1 MKVLYDWR
9 PWQDFHGRGVARY
22 IDALFMKCM
31 NLIDEEAFILLK
43 NNKQE
48 PDFSAELEKKVHLR
62 YQDDLDR
69 EMFSGEEFDV
79 FISGSA
85 CRLNMSP
92 ETVLDEMYPHNVL
105 KLCRHRTVILY
116 DFIPLFFQDYLWDEF
131 QKVSFALQ
139 SEMLRTFDHVFT
151 ISKFTAASAIRY
163 IPLPREK
170 LSVIYGGVD
179 VKKFCSE
186 NSLSPYSVGNRKN
199 HIVYVGGFAS
209 QKNWQGAV
217 KAFCMA
223 YNWGLIPADAAFY
236 IICNANQGCKDA
248 LKELTESHG
257 LVYGKQILATGFV
270 SDAEMENL
278 ISTARA
284 SIFPSFLEGL
294 GLPILESYAA
304 GTPCWA
310 SAFHAAKEI
319 TFPACTFNPFEE
331 SSMIRAFADIYAR
344 PDLCQKSLE
353 FGHQLLKEISW
364 EKAAA
369 KVVSVFER
377 LSAGTA
383 GNEKNLKENS

>member
-151 ISKFTAASAIRY
+151 ISKFTAASAMRY
-163 IPLPREK
+163 IPLP
-170 LSVIYGGVD
+170 
-179 VKKFCSE
+179 KKNCP
-186 NSLSPYSVGNRKN
+186 LYTV
-199 HIVYVGGFAS
+199 
-209 QKNWQGAV
+209 
-217 KAFCMA
+217 
-223 YNWGLIPADAAFY
+223 
-236 IICNANQGCKDA
+236 A
-248 LKELTESHG
+248 LT
-257 LVYGKQILATGFV
+257 
-270 SDAEMENL
+270 
-278 ISTARA
+278 
-284 SIFPSFLEGL
+284 
-294 GLPILESYAA
+294 
-304 GTPCWA
+304 
-310 SAFHAAKEI
+310 
-319 TFPACTFNPFEE
+319 
-331 SSMIRAFADIYAR
+331 
-344 PDLCQKSLE
+344 
-353 FGHQLLKEISW
+353 
-364 EKAAA
+364 
-369 KVVSVFER
+369 
-377 LSAGTA
+377 
-383 GNEKNLKENS
+383 